1 MEESTS
7 EKNHIFENKQQDE
20 IDIKK
25 LINVVFRNK
34 KIIGTISFIFF
45 FFGLVISSSM
55 KTIWQGEFQIVLNN
69 DLGKKLD
76 NIKGNGNLK
85 ELVNFQEIEDLK
97 TEVGILESP
106 SILLPIFEFVASKK
120 EKEKKL
126 TFTKWEKS
134 LDIEL
139 ESGTS
144 ILNISYQ
151 DNNKDLIIPVLEKI
165 SFAYQEYSGKKWKRE
180 LSLAKTYLL
189 NQIPLFK
196 EKSKRS
202 IKLLQ
207 EFALDHDLIFV
218 PSESRDLLD
227 TRSINIEQQRVLAAN
242 EIRQLDS
249 QIEEINSVG
258 DDLEKII
265 YLSST
270 IPSLEI
276 GRFSQKLSAIQT
288 NLYRQ
293 REIYKEEDIKIQKI
307 IREKK
312 VFVEILKEK
321 IIGYL
326 KAQRLKAQ
334 SIIKASIRP
343 KGVLLRY
350 KDLLR
355 NAYRDELTL
364 FELENNLRKLELEE
378 AKLEDPWELITNPT
392 ISKPVGPSKINYSFI
407 GFLIGSLISISY
419 SIFREKKTDK
429 IFEIES
435 LESKLSLKSLAMI
448 VPEDFYEDTENIKY
462 FRESINSYIN
472 EKVYFISLDDFV
484 ESKVKQLTNDMS
496 KISQNKKINFVNS
509 FEELKNLSEEDIKIV
524 FTSLG
529 NTTFA
534 QIEMLNKYL
543 KLYQINYSTTNLVVF
558 KDVFNLY

>member
-1 MEESTS
+1 MDENTS
-7 EKNHIFENKQQDE
+7 EKNHIFQNKQQEE

-25 LINVVFRNK
+25 IINIAFRNK
-34 KIIGTISFIFF
+34 KIVGAISFIFF

-85 ELVNFQEIEDLK
+85 ELVNFQENEDLK

-139 ESGTS
+139 EKGTS

-165 SFAYQEYSGKKWKRE
+165 SFAYQEYSGKKRKRE
-180 LSLAKTYLL
+180 LSLTKTYLL
-189 NQIPLFK
+189 DQIPLFK

-207 EFALDHDLIFV
+207 EFAIEQDLFFAA
-218 PSESRDLLD
+218 SESEDFPD
-227 TRSINIEQQRVLAAN
+227 MRSINIEQQRVLAAN
-242 EIRQLDS
+242 EVRKLDS

-265 YLSST
+265 YLAST
-270 IPSLEI
+270 IPNREI
-276 GRFSQKLSAIQT
+276 ERVSQKLSAIQT
-288 NLYRQ
+288 NLSRQ

-307 IREKK
+307 LKEKK
-312 VFVEILKEK
+312 VFIEILKEK
-321 IIGYL
+321 LIGYL

-334 SIIKASIRP
+334 SIIKASTRA

-350 KDLLR
+350 KELIR
-355 NAYRDELTL
+355 NASRDELTL
-364 FELENNLRKLELEE
+364 VELENNLRKLELEE

-392 ISKPVGPSKINYSFI
+392 ITKPVGPSKKNYSFI
-407 GFLIGSLISISY
+407 GFLIGSLIGISY
-419 SIFREKKTDK
+419 STFREKKTDK
-429 IFEIES
+429 IFEIEL

-448 VPEDFYEDTENIKY
+448 VPKDFYEDTENIKY

-496 KISQNKKINFVNS
+496 KINQNKKINFVNS

-543 KLYQINYSTTNLVVF
+543 KLYEVNLSTTNLVVF
-558 KDVFNLY
+558 VDVFNLY